1 MSAGLATSKGKKSG
15 RHFDELLKVQGKLAL
30 REPFAVLGGIGIPLV
45 LMIVFGFISQRVPG
59 DVAGTGHSVLDLWMP
74 TLMVI
79 SFITIAMSLPATM
92 VRDREIGWLRR
103 VSTTPLSPFRLLA
116 VQLLFN
122 LAFALAA
129 IVILILGSKI
139 FFGESLHV
147 GIGFFLV
154 SIILAAAE
162 IFALGLVLVA
172 LAPSQIVG
180 QSAAGVLFFV
190 LMFLSGLWIQPEQAG
205 DPLKTI
211 MYYSPTGAATR
222 ALLNSVFNTAP
233 AWTTILTMLVYTA
246 VFGFI
251 AVRYF
256 RWE

>member
-1 MSAGLATSKGKKSG
+1 MKPAHYFG
-15 RHFDELLKVQGKLAL
+15 ELLKVQGKLAL
-30 REPFAVLGGIGIPLV
+30 REPFAILGGIGIPLV
-45 LMIVFGFISQRVPG
+45 LLIVFGYISRQVPG
-59 DVAGTGHSVLDLWMP
+59 NVANTGHTVLDLWLP

-103 VSTTPLSPFRLLA
+103 VSTTPLAPSRLLA
-116 VQLLFN
+116 VQLVFN
-122 LAFALAA
+122 LVFALAA
-129 IVILILGSKI
+129 IAILILGSKA

-147 GIGFFLV
+147 GIGFFLISV
-154 SIILAAAE
+154 TLAGAE
-162 IFALGLVLVA
+162 IFSLGLVLVA
-172 LAPSQIVG
+172 LAPSQLIG
-180 QSAAGVLFFV
+180 QSVAGAMFFL
-190 LMFLSGLWIQPEQAG
+190 LMFLSGLWVQPEQAG

-233 AWTTILTMLVYTA
+233 PWTTILTMVLYTTIFA
-246 VFGFI
+246 VV